1 VTAYQQ
7 DRQTGEV
14 MVSPKKGAS
23 AAKDAK
29 SPTPGA
35 TGNQTSSTAGLK
47 VTAILDGFC
56 RAGLSW
62 SDRPTF
68 VRVSDLTE
76 EQIAEMKRCPGLTVV
91 DVELEDEAADEFTES
106 TDDEQ
111 QGEQQ

>member
-1 VTAYQQ
+1 M
-7 DRQTGEV
+7 
-14 MVSPKKGAS
+14 MVSPKKETAS
-23 AAKDAK
+23 AKGAN

-35 TGNQTSSTAGLK
+35 TGDQRNPASSTAGLK

-76 EQIAEMKRCPGLTVV
+76 EQIDEMKRCPGLTVV
-91 DVELEDEAADEFTES
+91 EVELEEEVVDEVTETTGDEA
-106 TDDEQ
+106 
-111 QGEQQ
+111 QGEKQ